1 MKKFN
6 LTEWALKHKQFMYFI
21 VGVIAIAGIFSYQS
35 LGRMEYPDFTIR
47 QMIVSVGWPGATAK
61 QVGEQ
66 VTDKIEKKLQDT
78 PGLDYLES
86 CSKPGQSVIYV
97 YLEDT
102 VEDAKIRATW
112 FEVRNMVNDIKD
124 TLPKG
129 VIGPYFNDRFDDVF
143 GNVYAITGDG
153 YSYEQMRVKAEEFRQ
168 ELLQN
173 VPDVKKVEL
182 IGVQDE
188 KIYVEVESSKLS
200 QLKLDPNIIANTL
213 QAQNSMTPTGKI
225 SVSSDDLYLRV
236 TGIFDNVEQIK
247 NLPIRANGNT
257 FRLGDIATVKRGYED
272 PETKMYFNGQEAI
285 GIAVSM
291 DKGGNVLTLGHNL
304 EIAKEKFEKEAPAGL
319 ELHQVANQPE
329 VVKDSINEFK
339 ETLALAVIIVLVVCF
354 VSLGR
359 RPGIIVAF
367 SIPLVICGV
376 FACMKLS
383 GIALQQISLGALI
396 IALGLLVDDAIIT
409 TETMIVKLEQGWERD
424 AAASFAYTATAY
436 PRLTGALITCAA
448 FTPVFFSKGL
458 AAEFVGCIFIV
469 VSMALIL
476 SWLVAGT
483 ITPMLGEW
491 LIKVKPEHHGSE
503 HNQYDKK
510 IYNKFKQL
518 LGWCLNHRKI
528 VVITTIICFT
538 ASCLLF
544 STLKQEFFP
553 GSARPELIVDLALP
567 EGSNFEATDNMA
579 KKFAKELD
587 GNENIVDYSYY
598 VGQSSPRFV
607 LTISPLL
614 PNTSNAQFIIVTK
627 DKQARTELSEEIKS
641 FGASEFPDIRMNRRI
656 LQTGPGD
663 LYPVNL
669 RVSGTDVDQVRQIA
683 QKIASKM
690 EKDPNLCDVNMNWNE
705 KSKVINLK
713 IDQDKARALGV
724 DSQSLSMTLFTELS
738 GYPVTEFREGDK
750 TISIVLRQDLKDSK
764 NLDSVKNLNVITSY
778 GTYIPLDQIAEIS
791 YGAEE
796 GLIWKRNIKP
806 TITIQANVA
815 TDITGNNATQQTFDD
830 LETYRKGLPAGYS
843 VDIGGSLEMTNKS
856 IKLLVPTIPIML
868 LIIMV
873 LLMIQLQ
880 DLRNMALAL
889 STAPLGI
896 IGASLAL
903 FLTDRPTG
911 FVVYLG
917 ILALAGIIM
926 RNSVILID
934 QIEQQIASGETKINA
949 IINAT
954 VMRFRP
960 ILLTATAAILGMIPL
975 ASSVFWGPMAVAIA
989 GGLFVA
995 TVLTLLVLPTLY
1007 AVFFKVKN
1015 DEEGIVLNDEF

>member
-6 LTEWALKHKQFMYFI
+6 FTEWALKHKQFMYFI
-21 VGVIAIAGIFSYQS
+21 VVVVVIAGAFSYQS

-47 QMIVSVGWPGATAK
+47 QMVVSVGWPGATAK
-61 QVGEQ
+61 QVEEQ

-78 PGLDYLES
+78 PGLDYLVS

-102 VEDAKIRATW
+102 VAEENIRATW
-112 FEVRNMVNDIKD
+112 FEVRNMVNDIKS
-124 TLPKG
+124 TLPSG
-129 VIGPYFNDRFDDVF
+129 VVGPYFNDRFDDVF

-153 YSYEQMRVKAEEFRQ
+153 YSYEQMRVKAEDFRQ

-200 QLKLDPNIIANTL
+200 QLKIDPTIITNLL
-213 QAQNSMTPTGKI
+213 QSQNSMTPAGKI
-225 SVSSDDLYLRV
+225 SSSTDDLHLRV
-236 TGIFDNVEQIK
+236 TGMFDNIEEIK

-257 FRLGDIATVKRGYED
+257 FRLEDIATVKRGYED
-272 PETKMYFNGQEAI
+272 PEAKMYYNGQEAI

-291 DKGGNVLTLGHNL
+291 EKGGNVLTLGNNL
-304 EIAKEKFEKEAPAGL
+304 EIAKEKFEKETPVGL
-319 ELHQVANQPE
+319 EIHQVANQPE
-329 VVKDSINEFK
+329 VVKESINEFI
-339 ETLALAVIIVLVVCF
+339 ETLVLAIIIVLAVCF
-354 VSLGR
+354 LSLGW
-359 RPGIIVAF
+359 RPGVIVAF

-409 TETMIVKLEQGWERD
+409 TEAMIVKLEQGWERD
-424 AAASFAYTATAY
+424 HAACFAYSSTAY

-448 FTPVFFSKGL
+448 FTPVFLSKGM

-469 VSMALIL
+469 VGMALIL

-491 LIKVKPEHHGSE
+491 LIKIKPGHQGNE
-503 HNQYDKK
+503 HNQYDKNFYK
-510 IYNKFKQL
+510 KFKIL
-518 LGWCLNHRKI
+518 LHWCLRHRKM
-528 VVITTIICFT
+528 VVIATVICFI

-553 GSARPELIVDLALP
+553 GSARPELIVDLSLP
-567 EGSNFEATDNMA
+567 EGSNFEATDSMA
-579 KKFAKELD
+579 KKFAKNLD

-607 LTISPLL
+607 LTTNPLL
-614 PNTSNAQFIIVTK
+614 PNTSIAQFIIVTK
-627 DKQARTELSEEIKS
+627 DKQARTELNQEIKT
-641 FGASEFPDIRMNRRI
+641 FGTSEFPDVRMNRRI

-663 LYPVNL
+663 LYPVIL
-669 RVSGTDVDQVRQIA
+669 RVSGNDVDQVREIA
-683 QKIASKM
+683 QKVANKM
-690 EKDPNLCDVNMNWNE
+690 MEDPNLCDVNMNWNE

-713 IDQDKARALGV
+713 IDQDKARVLGV
-724 DSQSLSMTLFTELS
+724 NSQSLAMTLYTELS
-738 GYPVTEFREGDK
+738 GYPITEFREGDK
-750 TISIVLRQDLKDSK
+750 TISIVLRQDLNDSK
-764 NLDSVKNLNVITSY
+764 NLASVKNLNVITSN

-791 YGAEE
+791 YGAEA
-796 GLIWKRNIKP
+796 GLIWKRDIKP

-815 TDITGNNATQQTFDD
+815 SDITGNSATQQTFDSF
-830 LETYRKGLPAGYS
+830 ETYREGLPSGCS
-843 VDIGGSLEMTNKS
+843 IDVGGSLEMTNKA
-856 IKLLVPTIPIML
+856 IKLLAPTVPIML

-880 DLRNMALAL
+880 NLRNMALAL
-889 STAPLGI
+889 ATAPLGI
-896 IGASLAL
+896 VGASLAL
-903 FLTDRPTG
+903 FLTGRPTG

-949 IINAT
+949 IVNAT
-954 VMRFRP
+954 VIRFRP
-960 ILLTATAAILGMIPL
+960 IILTATAAILGMIPL
-975 ASSVFWGPMAVAIA
+975 ATSVFWGPMAIAIA

-1015 DEEGIVLNDEF
+1015 HEEEIVLNEEF

>member
-21 VGVIAIAGIFSYQS
+21 VVVVVIAGAFSYQS

-47 QMIVSVGWPGATAK
+47 QMVVSVVWPGATAK
-61 QVGEQ
+61 QVEEQ

-78 PGLDYLES
+78 PGLDRIES

-102 VEDAKIRATW
+102 VANENIRATW

-124 TLPKG
+124 TLPSG
-129 VIGPYFNDRFDDVF
+129 VVGPYFNDRFDDVF

-153 YSYEQMRVKAEEFRQ
+153 YSYEQMRVKAEDFRQ

-182 IGVQDE
+182 VGVQDE

-200 QLKLDPNIIANTL
+200 QLNIAPTL
-213 QAQNSMTPTGKI
+213 ITSILEAQNSMTPAGKI
-225 SVSSDDLYLRV
+225 STSTDDLHLRV
-236 TGIFDNVEQIK
+236 TGIFDNIEEIK

-272 PETKMYFNGQEAI
+272 PEAKMYFNGQEAI
-285 GIAVSM
+285 GVAVSM
-291 DKGGNVLTLGHNL
+291 EKGGNVLTLGNNL
-304 EIAKEKFEKEAPAGL
+304 DLAKEKFEKELPVGL
-319 ELHQVANQPE
+319 EINQVANQPE
-329 VVKDSINEFK
+329 VVKESINEFV
-339 ETLALAVIIVLVVCF
+339 ETLVLAIIIVLAVCF
-354 VSLGR
+354 LSLGW
-359 RPGIIVAF
+359 RPGVIVAF

-376 FACMKLS
+376 FICMKLS

-409 TETMIVKLEQGWERD
+409 TEAMIVKLEQGWERD
-424 AAASFAYTATAY
+424 SAACFAYSSTAY

-448 FTPVFFSKGL
+448 FTPVFISKGA

-469 VSMALIL
+469 VSMALLL
-476 SWLVAGT
+476 SWLTAGT

-491 LIKVKPEHHGSE
+491 LIKIKPNHQGSE
-503 HNQYDKK
+503 HDIYDTKFYK
-510 IYNKFKQL
+510 KFKSVL
-518 LGWCLNHRKI
+518 HWCLNHRKV
-528 VVITTIICFT
+528 VVIATVACFMV
-538 ASCLLF
+538 SCLLF
-544 STLKQEFFP
+544 TTLKQEFFP
-553 GSARPELIVDLALP
+553 GSARPELIVDLSLP
-567 EGSNFEATDNMA
+567 EGSTFEATDAMA
-579 KKFAKELD
+579 EKFAEKLD
-587 GNENIVDYSYY
+587 GSEKIENYSYY

-607 LTISPLL
+607 LTANPAL
-614 PNTSNAQFIIVTK
+614 PSTSTAQFIIMAK
-627 DKQARTELSEEIKS
+627 DKEARTELSQEIKK
-641 FGASEFPDIRMNRRI
+641 FGASEFPDVRMNARI

-663 LYPVNL
+663 TYPVIL
-669 RVSGTDVDQVRQIA
+669 RVSGNDVDQVREIA
-683 QKIASKM
+683 QKVANKM
-690 EKDPNLCDVNMNWNE
+690 MQDPNLCDVNMNWNE
-705 KSKVINLK
+705 KSKVIHLN
-713 IDQDKARALGV
+713 IDQDKARVLGV
-724 DSQSLSMTLFTELS
+724 NSQNLSMVLYTELT
-738 GYPVTEFREGDK
+738 GYPITEFREGDK
-750 TISIVLRQDLKDSK
+750 TISIVLRQDLNDSK
-764 NLDSVKNLNVITSY
+764 DLASVKNLNVITDY

-806 TITIQANVA
+806 TINLQANVA
-815 TDITGNNATQQTFDD
+815 SDITGNTATQQIFDS
-830 LETYRKGLPAGYS
+830 LESYRESLPAGYS
-843 VDIGGSLEMTNKS
+843 IDIGGALEMTNDSVKML
-856 IKLLVPTIPIML
+856 IPTIPIML
-868 LIIMV
+868 LAIMV

-880 DLRNMALAL
+880 NLRNMALAL
-889 STAPLGI
+889 ATAPLGI

-903 FLTDRPTG
+903 FVTGRPTG

-934 QIEQQIASGETKINA
+934 QIEQQIASGQTRINA
-949 IINAT
+949 IINST

-960 ILLTATAAILGMIPL
+960 ILLTAAAAILGMIPL
-975 ASSVFWGPMAVAIA
+975 TTSVFWGPMAVAIA
-989 GGLFVA
+989 GGLFIA

-1007 AVFFKVKN
+1007 AIFFKVKN
-1015 DEEGIVLNDEF
+1015 DEEMVDSLES